1 MMSPTVNYQSGNS
14 ATGTA
19 FSLRGVSSSAIQ
31 AGIQPS
37 TALVIDGVVVYTQA
51 EFIANLSDIAHIEIL
66 NGPQGTLFG
75 KNSTA
80 GVISLVTRQ
89 PTRDLEGRV
98 EASVTSDEAVV
109 PRGRECGRAAGQG
122 KGGEYV

>member
-80 GVISLVTRQ
+80 GVISIVTRQ

-98 EASVTSDEAVV
+98 ARSEER
-109 PRGRECGRAAGQG
+109 RGGKECVCPCRSRWCRSH
-122 KGGEYV
+122 